1 LKRLLLVC
9 LLSCSGYATAQ
20 TPLCIHTN
28 SDADGDGWGWE
39 DGMSCQVAAQS
50 VSTDNSNSSGNNAD
64 LCPDSDGDGWG
75 WYNGASCR
83 VTTTDT
89 NNSNTEACIDFDG
102 DGWGWANGQSCRVGG
117 NATNDTPTAMQA
129 DESCVDYDG
138 DGWGWANGQSCQV
151 SDESTNNS
159 AADIQ
164 VDNEV
169 TDTGTAATVPSDQND
184 DNSITPVSPQPPVA
198 AAVACDTV
206 LSSGANI
213 VNAVE
218 RNSGTICLRAGTYQV
233 NERIDF
239 KNNQTLRGMS
249 AANPPVVSVAATRGL
264 TTTQVQN
271 VTLENLVVDGQ
282 STGAQEFAI
291 LVGTGSRN
299 IAIKDVVV
307 QNTFGI
313 GIGITGS
320 DTVSITDTTVRNI
333 GLHERLRQAVWVTT
347 GSRSVAIDGLTVLGR
362 ADDVAG
368 GDHAI
373 TCIDGVHGFTVRNSR
388 SQYAGSGAI
397 AINNCSQITV
407 TNNVLI
413 SGREHGVDIVNGSTD
428 ALVQNNNIR
437 DFDRSAM
444 VFDDHSWD
452 CAGCGSNPTRIRVI
466 GNTMVNNNQVSLAR
480 CRGIAVDR
488 NMVVNPADAQKGS
501 SDWVEVTSDN
511 TVDSDSALYCEH
523 IH

>member
-1 LKRLLLVC
+1 
-9 LLSCSGYATAQ
+9 
-20 TPLCIHTN
+20 
-28 SDADGDGWGWE
+28 
-39 DGMSCQVAAQS
+39 MSCQVAAQS
-50 VSTDNSNSSGNNAD
+50 VSPNNTGNSINNAGNSGNNAD
-64 LCPDSDGDGWG
+64 QCPDPDGDGWG

-83 VTTTDT
+83 VTTTGT
-89 NNSNTEACIDFDG
+89 NTSNTSIEACVDYDG

-117 NATNDTPTAMQA
+117 NATNDTQTMTQTGA
-129 DESCVDYDG
+129 SCVDYDG
-138 DGWGWANGQSCQV
+138 DGWGWVNGQSCRV
-151 SDESTNNS
+151 TDVPSHDSSDSS
-159 AADIQ
+159 D
-164 VDNEV
+164 DEV
-169 TDTGTAATVPSDQND
+169 TDTGTNVTVLDDLND
-184 DNSITPVSPQPPVA
+184 DNPDTSVSPQPPSNPA
-198 AAVACDTV
+198 PVACDTV

-218 RNSGTICLRAGTYQV
+218 NNSGTICLRAGTYQV

-239 KNNQTLRGMS
+239 KNNQSLIGMS
-249 AANPPVVSVAATRGL
+249 AANPPVVNIASTRGL

-271 VTLENLVVDGQ
+271 VTLENLIVDGQ
-282 STGAQEFAI
+282 STGAEEFAI

-320 DTVSITDTTVRNI
+320 DTVNISDTTVRNI

-347 GSRSVAIDGLTVLGR
+347 GSRSVVIDGLTVLGR
-362 ADDVAG
+362 VDDVAG

-488 NMVVNPADAQKGS
+488 NMIVNPTDAQKGG
-501 SDWVEVTSDN
+501 
-511 TVDSDSALYCEH
+511 
-523 IH
+523 